1 MKREHRLRYIIKE
14 GLLDTFYIWKD
25 ELRNV
30 FKDAGVMIFFFLV
43 PFVYPLLYS
52 FIYNNEVVH
61 EAKMVV
67 VDQSD
72 SYLSR
77 EFTRRANA
85 TPDVEVVGVCLDMAE
100 AKKMLDEKKAYGI
113 LLFPP
118 DYSKDLHEGR
128 QTTVSL
134 YCDMSALLFYKAFL
148 LAATEVSLD
157 MGKELRMHNNP
168 SSTDKMDQIT
178 VDPIPYESVALFNS
192 QNGFASFLVPAI
204 LILVL
209 QQTLILGIGMLGGT
223 AREKNRFH
231 SLVPIC
237 RHFNGTLRIVFGKS
251 LTYLLLYVVV
261 CIWVLAIVPKL
272 FSLPQV
278 GEPLTILLFL
288 LPYLFACIFMSMT
301 LSGFMTSRESP
312 MLVFVS
318 GGYLLWLRVI
328 ELMCGSSAGSV
339 EYELLEQ
346 RSQIFDIFFSGSRLG
361 SFVSAM
367 MFFAIIFLSALLL
380 SVVIKRFNRSVAIL
394 TAAAYTALFIK
405 LFSELYAGNFAESI
419 VYRRTLGLLAVAEL
433 AVFFAVA
440 CRRMDVK
447 R

>member
-77 EFTRRANA
+77 EFTRRVNA
-85 TPDVEVVGVCLDMAE
+85 TPDVEVVGVCPDMAE

-312 MLVFVS
+312 MLVFVFTSVILLFIS
-318 GGYLLWLRVI
+318 GVSWPEAAIPPFWKVVGYLFPSTPGIQGFIRINTAGASLHEVNIGYYGFRQVYISSCLVSFTVI
-328 ELMCGSSAGSV
+328 
-339 EYELLEQ
+339 
-346 RSQIFDIFFSGSRLG
+346 RSY
-361 SFVSAM
+361 
-367 MFFAIIFLSALLL
+367 
-380 SVVIKRFNRSVAIL
+380 VA
-394 TAAAYTALFIK
+394 A
-405 LFSELYAGNFAESI
+405 
-419 VYRRTLGLLAVAEL
+419 R
-433 AVFFAVA
+433 
-440 CRRMDVK
+440 
-447 R
+447 

>member
-77 EFTRRANA
+77 EFTRRVNA
-85 TPDVEVVGVCLDMAE
+85 TPDVEVVGVCPDMAE

-192 QNGFASFLVPAI
+192 QNGFASFLVP
-204 LILVL
+204 ILVL

-312 MLVFVS
+312 MLVFVFTSVILLFIS
-318 GGYLLWLRVI
+318 GVSWPEAAIPPFWKVVGYLFPSTPGIQGFIRINTAGASLHEVAHEYRVLWI
-328 ELMCGSSAGSV
+328 QAGVYFILSCII
-339 EYELLEQ
+339 YRYQ
-346 RSQIFDIFFSGSRLG
+346 IIRSRK
-361 SFVSAM
+361 M
-367 MFFAIIFLSALLL
+367 II
-380 SVVIKRFNRSVAIL
+380 KQ
-394 TAAAYTALFIK
+394 
-405 LFSELYAGNFAESI
+405 
-419 VYRRTLGLLAVAEL
+419 YRYMKM
-433 AVFFAVA
+433 
-440 CRRMDVK
+440 RRML
-447 R
+447 RERE

>member
-77 EFTRRANA
+77 EFTRRVNA
-85 TPDVEVVGVCLDMAE
+85 TPDVEVVGVCPDMAE

-148 LAATEVSLD
+148 LATTEVSLD

-312 MLVFVS
+312 MLVFVFTSVILLFIS
-318 GGYLLWLRVI
+318 GVSWPEAAIPPFWKVVGYLFPSTPGIQGFIRINTAGASLHEVAHEYRVLWI
-328 ELMCGSSAGSV
+328 QAGV
-339 EYELLEQ
+339 Y
-346 RSQIFDIFFSGSRLG
+346 
-361 SFVSAM
+361 
-367 MFFAIIFLSALLL
+367 FLSCIIYRYQIIR
-380 SVVIKRFNRSVAIL
+380 SRKMIIKQ
-394 TAAAYTALFIK
+394 
-405 LFSELYAGNFAESI
+405 
-419 VYRRTLGLLAVAEL
+419 YRYMKM
-433 AVFFAVA
+433 
-440 CRRMDVK
+440 RRML
-447 R
+447 RERE

>member
-77 EFTRRANA
+77 EFTRRVNA
-85 TPDVEVVGVCLDMAE
+85 TPDVEVVGVCPDMAE

-312 MLVFVS
+312 MLVFVFTSVILLFIS
-318 GGYLLWLRVI
+318 GVSWPEAAIPPFWKVVGYLFPSTPGI
-328 ELMCGSSAGSV
+328 
-339 EYELLEQ
+339 Q
-346 RSQIFDIFFSGSRLG
+346 D
-361 SFVSAM
+361 
-367 MFFAIIFLSALLL
+367 L
-380 SVVIKRFNRSVAIL
+380 SVSIRLALPCMRWRMNIGYYGFRQVYISSCLVSFTVIRSYVA
-394 TAAAYTALFIK
+394 A
-405 LFSELYAGNFAESI
+405 
-419 VYRRTLGLLAVAEL
+419 R
-433 AVFFAVA
+433 
-440 CRRMDVK
+440 
-447 R
+447 